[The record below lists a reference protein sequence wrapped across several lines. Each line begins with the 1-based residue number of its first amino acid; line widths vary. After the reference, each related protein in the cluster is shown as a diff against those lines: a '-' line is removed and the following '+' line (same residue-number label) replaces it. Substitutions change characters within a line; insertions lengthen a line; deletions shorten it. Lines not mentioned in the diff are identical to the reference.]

1 MVYKHMD
8 VKHEGLVTHAVFYDY
23 IHIEEKEQNEYTNW
37 IFEFCSPGCD
47 GTLDFAEFLQ
57 TMGKNYY
64 LNGLLE
70 GNMGGIFSI

>member
-8 VKHEGLVTHAVFYDY
+8 IKHEGLVTHAVFYDY
-23 IHIEEKEQNEYTNW
+23 INIEEKEQNDYTNW

-57 TMGKNYY
+57 TMGNQV
-64 LNGLLE
+64 LND
-70 GNMGGIFSI
+70 F